1 MIIVIILIGPCA
13 RSDWSKTHVLS
24 ESKTWKKRVFFVVVV
39 VVVVVLFCLVFSV
52 IATQRTPLTKQD
64 RH

>member
-39 VVVVVLFCLVFSV
+39 VVVVVVV
-52 IATQRTPLTKQD
+52 IFRMLNLYYKTNEEA
-64 RH
+64 

>member
-39 VVVVVLFCLVFSV
+39 VVVVVVFRMLNLYYKTNEE
-52 IATQRTPLTKQD
+52 A
-64 RH
+64 